1 MAISALKKKLDT
13 IFSLY
18 IRLRDSNEFGIVR
31 CFTCWVE
38 KNYKEGMQNGHFMS
52 RQYLSTR
59 FDEQNC
65 QPQCVAC
72 NMYHSGE
79 QFKFGLGLEYK
90 YGNGTAKKL
99 LQKSRQP
106 FKMSKHEYEEKISY
120 YKSLVENLLKEK
132 GLSLKK

>member
-52 RQYLSTR
+52 RKSYSTR
-59 FDEQNC
+59 WDEENC
-65 QPQCVAC
+65 APQCYGC
-72 NMYHSGE
+72 NVMQQGQ
-79 QFKFGLGLEYK
+79 QFLFSKYIDEK
-90 YGNGTAKKL
+90 YGEGYSQVLLIKSKQTAKFADFE
-99 LQKSRQP
+99 LQEMIDNYTKAL
-106 FKMSKHEYEEKISY
+106 KD
-120 YKSLVENLLKEK
+120 LEN
-132 GLSLKK
+132 SM